1 MEIGFWNRL
10 FGLEEPIETRSQE
23 QILDEAHLDTAL
35 RAALGGSK
43 VTVSTVLNIPAVS
56 SSISFIAGTVA
67 SLPIR
72 LYRTK
77 NGRSVEVTD
86 DYRLR
91 LLNEET
97 GDLLDAFQWKCTLI
111 RDYLLPGNG
120 YTYVDWVE
128 NRICG
133 LYYVDPLQVSAE
145 IGADPI
151 YKTARFYIGGNCYRD
166 YEILRLL
173 RNTRDGATGIGVVA
187 ESPTQLETMLNALLY
202 ENHTMRTGSK
212 KGFLKA
218 KSRLSQAVIDQLKS
232 SWRKLYGNSSEETV
246 VVLND
251 GIEFQDASQ
260 TAVDSQ
266 LNENKRVNDQE
277 IYKLFCIV
285 PSVLEGGATAED
297 LKNTV
302 RFAIQPVVKALQTAL
317 NRSCLL
323 EEEKGSLSFEV
334 DMDVLDNTD
343 MLSRY
348 QAYEI
353 AVRNGWMQLD
363 EVRYD
368 EGRNPLGLTFIRLG
382 LDTVIYDPE
391 SKMMYTPNTKEWA
404 KVEEKGGGAP
414 NAS

>member
-1 MEIGFWNRL
+1 M
-10 FGLEEPIETRSQE
+10 
-23 QILDEAHLDTAL
+23 
-35 RAALGGSK
+35 K
-43 VTVSTVLNIPAVS
+43 TVLNIPSVS
-56 SSISFIAGTVA
+56 GSVGFIADTVA

-72 LYRTK
+72 LYRTE
-77 NGRSVEVTD
+77 NGQTKEIMD

-120 YTYVDWVE
+120 YTYVAWVGDH
-128 NRICG
+128 IDG
-133 LYYVDPLQVSAE
+133 LYYIDPLQVSVE
-145 IGADPI
+145 VGADPI
-151 YKTARFYIGGNCYRD
+151 YKTARFYVGGIPHQDWR
-166 YEILRLL
+166 ILRLL
-173 RNTRDGATGIGVVA
+173 RNTIDGATGVGVVA
-187 ESPTQLETMLNALLY
+187 ESPTQLETMLNALKY
-202 ENHTMRTGSK
+202 ENRMMRTGAK

-218 KSRLSQAVIDQLKS
+218 KDGHKLTQTILDQLKAG
-232 SWRKLYGNSSEETV
+232 WRKLYGNDSDETV

-251 GIEFQDASQ
+251 GIEFQDAGQ

-266 LNENKRVNDQE
+266 LNENKETNGHEV
-277 IYKLFCIV
+277 YKLFRIV
-285 PSVLEGGATAED
+285 PTVLEGGATAED

-302 RFAIQPVVKALQTAL
+302 RFAIQPVVKALQTAI
-317 NRSCLL
+317 NRFCLL
-323 EEEKGSLSFEV
+323 ENEKGVLSFEV

-348 QAYEI
+348 QAYEV

-363 EVRYD
+363 EVRYE

-391 SKMMYTPNTKEWA
+391 TKMIYTPNTKEWA
-404 KVEEKGGGAP
+404 KAAQKGGEP
-414 NAS
+414 NAGGNQSG